1 LLAVVYVLL
10 CLNCFSMAASA
21 YWSTHCVYTGTTAV
35 TAAVAVATLTCQ
47 FWLSQVAE
55 AVIVAMHVFLCG
67 AMAAAVAALFLAMAA
82 AVAWGAVICNVIS
95 GQAAVGMSVVGW
107 VQCQ

>member
-1 LLAVVYVLL
+1 
-10 CLNCFSMAASA
+10 
-21 YWSTHCVYTGTTAV
+21 
-35 TAAVAVATLTCQ
+35 
-47 FWLSQVAE
+47 
-55 AVIVAMHVFLCG
+55 LCG
-67 AMAAAVAALFLAMAA
+67 TMAAAVAAVFLAMAA